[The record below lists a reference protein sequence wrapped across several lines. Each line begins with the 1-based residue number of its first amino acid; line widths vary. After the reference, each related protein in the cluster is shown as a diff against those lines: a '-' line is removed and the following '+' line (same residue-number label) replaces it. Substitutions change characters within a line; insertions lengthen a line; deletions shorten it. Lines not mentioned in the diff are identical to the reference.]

1 MSKSTCS
8 KKKTIKECKTFRME
22 EWTAQVPPTS
32 ACYRHC
38 RTQDTACYFYPK
50 KSCFSRNSVSFV
62 LQHLLLLKG
71 RVYINRLT
79 WTVHKSGLFLLCFG
93 FALKGA
99 NTFQWYQSKWTLSCA
114 LKFQIIISMIWSLV
128 ILIIIFF

>member
-1 MSKSTCS
+1 MH
-8 KKKTIKECKTFRME
+8 KKKTIKECKMFCME

-32 ACYRHC
+32 ACYRLC

-79 WTVHKSGLFLLCFG
+79 WTVQKSGLFLLCFVLFLLCFEG
-93 FALKGA
+93 CQYF
-99 NTFQWYQSKWTLSCA
+99 
-114 LKFQIIISMIWSLV
+114 SMISIQVDIIMCSV
-128 ILIIIFF
+128 IPDYNVHDLILSYFNYFFF